1 MLQALLSGVLLGLAA
16 GVTPGPLQALVIS
29 RSAQSG
35 WRQGVL
41 VAVAPLV
48 TDAVIIAA
56 TVWLFSHVPGIVLRL
71 MTLIGS
77 LMIAYIAYDTWRTQA
92 GAASTARAA
101 KSHSARPIVAGSTRF
116 VAIAGHETAASY
128 AAVSAEAAQGPV
140 VAAATQQRSL
150 LQAVLLNIANPHAW
164 MFWVIVGCPIIV
176 RDAHLSLWSAAAFIF
191 FFYLLLVGSKVV
203 LAVGVDKGLKS
214 VGNNGNVWVL
224 RGTAV
229 ALAVLSV
236 VMLVSA
242 IVQLLH
248 K

>member
-1 MLQALLSGVLLGLAA
+1 MLQALLSGILLGLAA

-41 VAVAPLV
+41 VAVAPLI

-56 TVWLFSHVPGIVLRL
+56 TVWLFSHVPGVILRL
-71 MTLIGS
+71 MTLVGS
-77 LMIAYIAYDTWRTQA
+77 LMIAYIAYDTWRAQARAATAATAAKPNSAALTVARSTPFTPGAGDQA
-92 GAASTARAA
+92 GAIYA
-101 KSHSARPIVAGSTRF
+101 AGS
-116 VAIAGHETAASY
+116 AA
-128 AAVSAEAAQGPV
+128 AAQEPV
-140 VAAATQQRSL
+140 IEATPHQRSL
-150 LQAVLLNIANPHAW
+150 LQAVFLNIVNPHAW
-164 MFWVIVGCPIIV
+164 MFWVIVGSPIIV
-176 RDAHLSLWSAAAFIF
+176 RDAHLSVWNAAAFII

-214 VGNNGNVWVL
+214 VGRNGNVWVL

-229 ALAVLSV
+229 ALAALSV
-236 VMLVSA
+236 LMFVSA
-242 IVQLLH
+242 IVQLLQ